1 MHHVIA
7 KGMTGLTRN
16 RRKVSTKSGSQARSV
31 DAAHT
36 ANAQDVPP
44 RRAAL
49 ALISKPRT
57 WIAASVA
64 VAIVVFGGFASWFL
78 VGGARNAPANTAAG
92 SAAAATFV
100 GSKTCASCH
109 EAEAKLWRTSQHK
122 LAMDH
127 ATDRSVLGDFS
138 GATVEHYG
146 VKSRFFRK
154 DGKYLVETDGPD
166 GKPGMF
172 EIKYAFGVDPLQQ
185 YLVEFADGRLQAL
198 SLAWDSRPKEKG
210 GQRWFHLYPYEEI
223 RHDDILHWTK
233 LNQNWNFMCAEC
245 HSTGVRKN
253 YDAANDRFATTWAEI
268 SVGCEACHGQG
279 SRHVAWARDR
289 QSWWPF
295 GKSDDPKIG
304 LLVRFDERDRVTWPL
319 DRATGQ
325 PQRSVPPASLRRE
338 VETCGL
344 CHARSGKFS
353 EDWVPGQWLSDTHA
367 VAPLGRGLYQADGQM
382 LDEVYNYGPFKQS
395 KMFAAGV
402 TCSDCHE
409 PHSGELRVS
418 GDGACL
424 QCHPRDRYVVATHHH
439 HEATKPALSCASCHM
454 PVRTYMVVDPRHDH
468 SFRIPRPDLSAK
480 LGASNACNDCHAD
493 KSSEWAA
500 AAIALWRG
508 TDRKPFQ
515 NYGEAFH
522 AAWTDQADAG
532 ALLAAVAADHNAP
545 AFARA
550 SALTALG
557 SRVASSN
564 IDLARNGIRDPDP
577 MVRIA
582 ALDMLEGVPATQIW
596 PLVSPLLSDPSR
608 GVRIHAVS
616 LLAAVPT
623 ASQPAADR
631 DRFERAAV
639 EFVAS
644 HRLNADRPESR
655 SALGNFYAERGL
667 VGDAETEYKAA
678 MRLSPHYAQAAINL
692 ADLYRRL
699 GRDSDGESV
708 LRAAIGTS
716 PQDAGAH
723 HALGLALVRLKRP
736 DEALGEL
743 RQAAKLAPD
752 QARYA
757 YVYAV
762 GLHSAGRREEAIAVL
777 KESLV
782 RHPADRDATLAIVG
796 FSREAGDPRTALQYA
811 ERLARYAPGDRNL
824 ATLVEELRRQAAP
837 AQ

>member
-1 MHHVIA
+1 
-7 KGMTGLTRN
+7 
-16 RRKVSTKSGSQARSV
+16 
-31 DAAHT
+31 
-36 ANAQDVPP
+36 
-44 RRAAL
+44 
-49 ALISKPRT
+49 
-57 WIAASVA
+57 
-64 VAIVVFGGFASWFL
+64 
-78 VGGARNAPANTAAG
+78 
-92 SAAAATFV
+92 
-100 GSKTCASCH
+100 
-109 EAEAKLWRTSQHK
+109 
-122 LAMDH
+122 
-127 ATDRSVLGDFS
+127 
-138 GATVEHYG
+138 
-146 VKSRFFRK
+146 
-154 DGKYLVETDGPD
+154 
-166 GKPGMF
+166 
-172 EIKYAFGVDPLQQ
+172 
-185 YLVEFADGRLQAL
+185 
-198 SLAWDSRPKEKG
+198 
-210 GQRWFHLYPYEEI
+210 
-223 RHDDILHWTK
+223 
-233 LNQNWNFMCAEC
+233 
-245 HSTGVRKN
+245 
-253 YDAANDRFATTWAEI
+253 
-268 SVGCEACHGQG
+268 
-279 SRHVAWARDR
+279 
-289 QSWWPF
+289 
-295 GKSDDPKIG
+295 
-304 LLVRFDERDRVTWPL
+304 
-319 DRATGQ
+319 
-325 PQRSVPPASLRRE
+325 
-338 VETCGL
+338 
-344 CHARSGKFS
+344 
-353 EDWVPGQWLSDTHA
+353 
-367 VAPLGRGLYQADGQM
+367 M

-418 GDGACL
+418 GNGACL
-424 QCHPRDRYVVATHHH
+424 QCHSPDKYAVATHHH
-439 HEATKPALSCASCHM
+439 HEAAKPLLSCASCHM

-468 SFRIPRPDLSAK
+468 SFRIPRPDLSVK

-500 AAIALWRG
+500 ATIA
-508 TDRKPFQ
+508 

-522 AAWTDQADAG
+522 AAWTDQAEAG
-532 ALLAAVAADHNAP
+532 ALLAAVAADAP

-608 GVRIHAVS
+608 GVRIRAAL
-616 LLAAVPT
+616 LLAVVPT

-631 DRFERAAV
+631 ERFERAAV

-678 MRLSPHYAQAAINL
+678 MRLSPHYTQAAINL

-699 GRDSDGESV
+699 GRNSDGESV
-708 LRAAIGTS
+708 LRAAIVTS

-743 RQAAKLAPD
+743 RRAAELAPD

-762 GLHSAGRREEAIAVL
+762 GLHSGGRREEAIAVL

-782 RHPADRDATLAIVG
+782 RHPADRAARPEIQGPHSNTRNGWLGTRPATGI
-796 FSREAGDPRTALQYA
+796 
-811 ERLARYAPGDRNL
+811 
-824 ATLVEELRRQAAP
+824 
-837 AQ
+837 

>member
-1 MHHVIA
+1 
-7 KGMTGLTRN
+7 
-16 RRKVSTKSGSQARSV
+16 
-31 DAAHT
+31 
-36 ANAQDVPP
+36 
-44 RRAAL
+44 
-49 ALISKPRT
+49 
-57 WIAASVA
+57 
-64 VAIVVFGGFASWFL
+64 VAILVSGGFAYRFL
-78 VGGARNAPANTAAG
+78 TGGTRNVPANAAG
-92 SAAAATFV
+92 GSPAAATFV
-100 GSKTCASCH
+100 GNQICASCH

-122 LAMDH
+122 RAMDQ
-127 ATDRSVLGDFS
+127 ATDKSVLGDFS
-138 GATVEHYG
+138 DATVEHYG
-146 VKSRFFRK
+146 IKSRFFRK
-154 DGKYLVETDGPD
+154 DGKFLVETDGPD
-166 GKPGMF
+166 GRPGVF
-172 EIKYAFGVDPLQQ
+172 EVKYTFGVDPLQQ

-210 GQRWFHLYPYEEI
+210 GQRWFHLYPNEEI

-279 SRHVAWARDR
+279 SRHVGWAGDR

-295 GKSDDPKIG
+295 GQTDDPKMG
-304 LLVRFDERDRVTWPL
+304 LLVRFDERDGVTWPL

-325 PQRSVPPASLRRE
+325 PQRSIPAASLRRE

-367 VAPLGRGLYQADGQM
+367 VAPLSRGRYQADGQM

-402 TCSDCHE
+402 TCGDCHE
-409 PHSGELRVS
+409 PHSGKLRVS

-424 QCHPRDRYVVATHHH
+424 QCHSPDKYEIAAHHH
-439 HEATKPALSCASCHM
+439 HEAAKPPLSCASCHM

-480 LGASNACNDCHAD
+480 LGTSNACNDCHAD

-500 AAIALWRG
+500 RAIALWGG
-508 TDRKPFQ
+508 TDRQPFQ

-532 ALLAAVAADHNAP
+532 ALLAAVAADRNAP

-557 SRVASSN
+557 SRVSPSN
-564 IDLARNGIRDPDP
+564 LDLARNGIRDPDP
-577 MVRIA
+577 IVRVA
-582 ALDMLEGVPATQIW
+582 ALDMLEGVPAVQLW
-596 PLVSPLLSDPSR
+596 RLVSPLLSDPSR
-608 GVRIHAVS
+608 GVRIRAVS

-623 ASQPAADR
+623 ASQPDADR

-639 EFVAS
+639 EFVGA

-678 MRLSPHYAQAAINL
+678 MRLSPHYTQAAINL
-692 ADLYRRL
+692 TDLYRRL

-716 PQDAGAH
+716 PQDAGVH

-743 RQAAKLAPD
+743 RHAAELAPD

-796 FSREAGDPRTALQYA
+796 FSREAGDPTTALQYA
-811 ERLARYAPGDRNL
+811 ERLARYAPGDRDL
-824 ATLVEELRRQAAP
+824 ASLVEELRRQAAP